1 MECPVPEVPR
11 LRAFRLSW
19 RGRVDG
25 ERVDAAGK
33 LGGKRP
39 IHQAVALEPALPAE
53 GLRHDIHAEVRFA
66 AGPVAGVTFVPVG
79 FVFDVQVFGR
89 ESFAQLFSDEIL
101 GSHPAAL
108 ARAKQ

>member
-1 MECPVPEVPR
+1 M
-11 LRAFRLSW
+11 
-19 RGRVDG
+19 DG
-25 ERVDAAGK
+25 ERMHPARELACKSRID
-33 LGGKRP
+33 
-39 IHQAVALEPALPAE
+39 QAVALEPALPAE

-101 GSHPAAL
+101 SPHRAAL
-108 ARAKQ
+108 STPKQRGQ